1 MWNIIVT
8 VFQIEFRKHLN
19 TNVHVSSWIVFYI
32 PSRMFLTCSHTQQM
46 SPKLHSKEML
56 TCHKIQKQKSLTSH
70 MTCEGCDDNRSQKS
84 QNVCLVDLRFWQSLQ
99 ITNSGFLRV
108 SQGLSGSLRVSQGL
122 SQGLSRYRK
131 VRTNLKNTN
140 SNVWLYKNAHRIERF
155 DIAFVC
161 LFSKPQ
167 HNNDLQQ
174 CKWIWFFM
182 RTETCD
188 KVAQMQK
195 NSLF

>member
-32 PSRMFLTCSHTQQM
+32 LSKMFLTCSHTQQM

-108 SQGLSGSLRVSQGL
+108 SQGLSGSLKVSHKVSHKVSQGIWKCGQT
-122 SQGLSRYRK
+122 SKTRTVMFDSTKTHTESRD
-131 VRTNLKNTN
+131 LI
-140 SNVWLYKNAHRIERF
+140 LLL
-155 DIAFVC
+155 FV
-161 LFSKPQ
+161 
-167 HNNDLQQ
+167 
-174 CKWIWFFM
+174 
-182 RTETCD
+182 
-188 KVAQMQK
+188 
-195 NSLF
+195 

>member
-1 MWNIIVT
+1 
-8 VFQIEFRKHLN
+8 
-19 TNVHVSSWIVFYI
+19 
-32 PSRMFLTCSHTQQM
+32 MFLTCSHTQQM

-108 SQGLSGSLRVSQGL
+108 SQGLSGSLKVSHKVSQGIGKCGQT
-122 SQGLSRYRK
+122 SK
-131 VRTNLKNTN
+131 TRTVMFDKNT
-140 SNVWLYKNAHRIERF
+140 HRIERF

-161 LFSKPQ
+161 LANHSITTTYNNANGFDFS
-167 HNNDLQQ
+167 
-174 CKWIWFFM
+174 
-182 RTETCD
+182 
-188 KVAQMQK
+188 
-195 NSLF
+195 